1 MVGRGCCRSG
11 HVPRRP
17 LFLCSEVNFRQILF
31 SETQNQRAK
40 KAGASNSPG
49 SVPSLLACLVR
60 DYLAGCDLRWVRR
73 QGSYILRHELP
84 SLPAR
89 LLLSLLVLKDA
100 GSNHYALPGVDP
112 VVSHESRHFADDG
125 QEVLLHLLRHLFGVS
140 HTLVAPYC
148 SVHSFFH
155 YLLCS
160 TLHTSNDHSGYFRS
174 REESL
179 CEVMVEANLIRSP
192 YSLSCLEEFF
202 SETRA

>member
-112 VVSHESRHFADDG
+112 VVSHEPWHFADDG
-125 QEVLLHLLRHLFGVS
+125 QEVLLHLPRHLFRVG
-140 HTLVAPYC
+140 HTLEAPYR
-148 SVHSFFH
+148 SVHSF
-155 YLLCS
+155 C
-160 TLHTSNDHSGYFRS
+160 TTSFALRSIPPNDHSGYFKS

-179 CEVMVEANLIRSP
+179 SEVMVEAI
-192 YSLSCLEEFF
+192 
-202 SETRA
+202 